1 MGTFLWFVYTAVA
14 GFAVLA
20 QPVVTQET
28 NPFTYCGQILQ
39 ADGSQICHSG
49 GQRERVRNE
58 VDGVVLSL
66 LRETVVPLLQ
76 NFSCGGSTGWRHVA
90 YLDTA
95 DTFQQCPSVWRK
107 ITTPHRV
114 CGRRSTTVKDSLT
127 PLVVSSMIRC
137 VGGSLATSLEIQ
149 TLSLVL
155 VSQLTLGYYVDEVSV
170 TRGSP
175 RQHI

>member
-20 QPVVTQET
+20 QPVVTQGT

-114 CGRRSTTVKDSLT
+114 CGRRSTTGASCEGLTYTTGSEQYDQVCGRIIGYQFGNTDSFLG
-127 PLVVSSMIRC
+127 SSQSIDTWLLC
-137 VGGSLATSLEIQ
+137 
-149 TLSLVL
+149 
-155 VSQLTLGYYVDEVSV
+155 
-170 TRGSP
+170 
-175 RQHI
+175 